1 MDYSVTCGLYTL
13 SETFGMVSLTHRV
26 EVAKGLM
33 HADDLVVQLIIT
45 VGVGQECV
53 AICDEQ
59 VEHVD
64 NLKSACGHLN
74 FLAFSP
80 VLSFLPV
87 LSCVN

>member
-1 MDYSVTCGLYTL
+1 M
-13 SETFGMVSLTHRV
+13 SLTHRV

-33 HADDLVVQLIIT
+33 HADDLIVQLIIT

-64 NLKSACGHLN
+64 NLKSA
-74 FLAFSP
+74 
-80 VLSFLPV
+80 
-87 LSCVN
+87 